1 MKKLINVV
9 LTVLLLVLVI
19 SIVGVIPD
27 DALLDMPEILASVF
41 GWIKDAVWTLWS
53 LLPITS

>member
-19 SIVGVIPD
+19 NIVGVIPD